1 MLLQLSLQ
9 SHAPAA
15 EQHEAG
21 SQNDQAGSQNDQVIT
36 LCWTMHC
43 SKTSQP
49 TLGSINLVISNWF
62 SCAESEQGQVV
73 PSLLRYIEKHHLM
86 GF

>member
-21 SQNDQAGSQNDQVIT
+21 SQNDQAGS
-36 LCWTMHC
+36 H
-43 SKTSQP
+43 
-49 TLGSINLVISNWF
+49 
-62 SCAESEQGQVV
+62 
-73 PSLLRYIEKHHLM
+73 Y
-86 GF
+86 